1 MILQRFAN
9 TPQGTPGRLDGRWY
23 TMERPDL
30 DNAPMLSR
38 IPAGLYECVMSW
50 YHRGE
55 YNTYEITNVRGRTR
69 ILFHLGNRMTDVN
82 GCVALGMSFGV
93 LGNEIAVLQSADAF
107 QQFMAELRGRLS
119 FDLDIRD
126 E

>member
-9 TPQGTPGRLDGRWY
+9 TPNGTPGRLGDLY

-30 DNAPMLSR
+30 NNVPMLSR
-38 IPAGLYECVMSW
+38 IPAGHYDCVRTW
-50 YHRGE
+50 YHRGG
-55 YNTYEITNVRGRTR
+55 YDTYEITGVPDRTR
-69 ILFHLGNRMTDVN
+69 ILFHRGNWMENVN
-82 GCVALGMSFGV
+82 GCVALGTGFG
-93 LGNEIAVLQSADAF
+93 LLDGRLAVLHSHDAF
-107 QQFMAELRGRLS
+107 EQFMTERQRVFS